1 MDADETARR
10 IGRLE
15 VLIDQANAERRDIA
29 RALAAIEE
37 GVKYRANLDDRMI
50 EDSETIHRDHET
62 RLRSLERVAWALAGT
77 AGASMVTA
85 IISFVS
91 AKGHP

>member
-1 MDADETARR
+1 M
-10 IGRLE
+10 
-15 VLIDQANAERRDIA
+15 IDQANDERRGIL
-29 RALAAIEE
+29 RSLAVIEE

-50 EDSETIHRDHET
+50 EDSETVHRDHET

-85 IISFVS
+85 IVS
-91 AKGHP
+91 LVSVKGHP